1 LDSLKTESQTY
12 YDAMKSL
19 SELMPD
25 IYAKL
30 FGTDSMDNFIENW
43 KEFNSLTGNKA
54 PKISNVTS
62 KSVTKGVEMLTGFNL
77 NNLIRGSFATGTPY
91 VPETGLYQLHKGEA
105 VIPRNENTGGDTI
118 QINITVSG
126 GETSD
131 LASRIAREVQ
141 RGLINAKTGKS
152 KYRMR

>member
-1 LDSLKTESQTY
+1 
-12 YDAMKSL
+12 MKSL

-25 IYAKL
+25 IYAEL
-30 FGTDSMDNFIENW
+30 FSTDAMDNFIKNW
-43 KEFNSLTGNKA
+43 KEFNSLTGNKV

-62 KSVTKGVEMLTGFNL
+62 KSVTKGVEMLTGFDL

-105 VIPRNENTGGDTI
+105 VIPRNENTGGDKI
-118 QINITVSG
+118 QINITVNG